1 LRAFVGS
8 PHEAIARDGVR
19 FLIAGSLS
27 SAVNWLVRLGFSFV
41 VPFPAA
47 LAIGAAIGMA
57 VAFVLYRSWVFPSSA
72 RRLRAQT
79 VLFLLVC
86 AVTASFVIAASLV
99 FVRLMTDIPLSDR
112 NRENLAHALAIG
124 CGAIISFLGHRTF
137 TFAHRPG

>member
-8 PHEAIARDGVR
+8 RHEAIARDGVR
-19 FLIAGSLS
+19 FLIAGSLA
-27 SAVNWLVRLGFSFV
+27 SAVNWLTRLGFSFV

-47 LAIGAAIGMA
+47 LALGAVIGMA
-57 VAFVLYRSWVFPSSA
+57 FAFALYRSWVFPASV

-86 AVTASFVIAASLV
+86 AVTASFVIVASLV
-99 FVRLMTDIPLSDR
+99 IVRLLPDIPLSEL

-137 TFAHRPG
+137 TFARRPG